1 MQFHR
6 NSLSVFIKIDIVV
19 LNTNRT
25 LLTKNPKITVTKN
38 PKIITVTKK
47 PD

>member
-1 MQFHR
+1 M
-6 NSLSVFIKIDIVV
+6 SVFIKIDIIV
-19 LNTNRT
+19 LRLGETTCFNTK
-25 LLTKNPKITVTKN
+25 LLTKNPKIITVTKN